1 MSDENTAKPDLRQ
14 SMLGL
19 CHRVLEMAQ
28 REEAALAK
36 SAPPCFT
43 KPDEEK
49 DAKKGAKPSFL
60 ADKTKKAEGGLPGAP
75 KMNVP
80 KVGVPKA
87 PAAPGAMAKA
97 IKLPGMTPPR
107 SASYPGPKNA
117 GPSAAAR
124 QKMGMTPPRSASYPG
139 PKNAGPSAAAR
150 QKMGM
155 PSPGGA
161 KLSFDPGV
169 PHAKAEGSLA
179 HLGQCVKCSKGE
191 HSGPC

>member
-107 SASYPGPKNA
+107 P
-117 GPSAAAR
+117 
-124 QKMGMTPPRSASYPG
+124 ASYPG